1 MEADEIKTH
10 LKDRI
15 LDYYVKKKI
24 KWKDSDTTDFSLLL
38 VDYFEVLRK
47 HIPPRRRKVYIA
59 PELMQKIDTPQ
70 YAGWKKR
77 FYEIKEKF
85 ENGDD
90 MNNFLSK
97 RADENGF
104 KDRMLTCWK
113 MHHVH
118 FYPEKKKGD
127 MLLFAVIMEDRVY
140 MVDVLPHNKKY
151 VFSTFDLLNIVHS
164 NWREIFEPY
173 RLRGITDVE
182 PVITKDED
190 IDKLRK
196 AGISTAV
203 QLGEDVYALDMMA
216 ADGHNAMDVMYA
228 NKICN
233 SLALNEIEGIFQPCR
248 FEEVSLTYKMH
259 PCFVLTYYNALGER
273 AQWSI

>member
-1 MEADEIKTH
+1 MKN
-10 LKDRI
+10 
-15 LDYYVKKKI
+15 KI
-24 KWKDSDTTDFSLLL
+24 KWKCSDTTDFSLLL

-47 HIPPRRRKVYIA
+47 HIPSRKRKVYIA
-59 PELMQKIDTPQ
+59 PELMQKMDTPQ

-85 ENGDD
+85 E
-90 MNNFLSK
+90 
-97 RADENGF
+97 
-104 KDRMLTCWK
+104 
-113 MHHVH
+113 
-118 FYPEKKKGD
+118 
-127 MLLFAVIMEDRVY
+127 
-140 MVDVLPHNKKY
+140 
-151 VFSTFDLLNIVHS
+151 
-164 NWREIFEPY
+164 PY
-173 RLRGITDVE
+173 WLRGIADVE

-233 SLALNEIEGIFQPCR
+233 SLAHNEIEGIFQSCR

-259 PCFVLTYYNALGER
+259 PCFVLTYYNALGAR

>member
-1 MEADEIKTH
+1 
-10 LKDRI
+10 
-15 LDYYVKKKI
+15 
-24 KWKDSDTTDFSLLL
+24 
-38 VDYFEVLRK
+38 
-47 HIPPRRRKVYIA
+47 
-59 PELMQKIDTPQ
+59 
-70 YAGWKKR
+70 
-77 FYEIKEKF
+77 
-85 ENGDD
+85 
-90 MNNFLSK
+90 MNDFLSR

-113 MHHVH
+113 MHHIH

-196 AGISTAV
+196 AGISIAV
-203 QLGEDVYALDMMA
+203 QLGEDIYALDMMA
-216 ADGHNAMDVMYA
+216 TDGHNAMDVIYA

-233 SLALNEIEGIFQPCR
+233 SLTINEIEGIFQPCR